1 MRVMTSDLLNDFIDE
16 ICSVEKNGVGQYLVY
31 NLVLLE
37 SVSWFVFM
45 LSQLGLIIWSFFF
58 NSS

>member
-1 MRVMTSDLLNDFIDE
+1 MTSDLLNDFIDE

-37 SVSWFVFM
+37 SVS
-45 LSQLGLIIWSFFF
+45 
-58 NSS
+58 